1 MESEPRKTKKRYSE
15 ITASI
20 FTFNGLVLFFGDR
33 TWFPDFYNP
42 KFMAM
47 AAFVSAFLIILP
59 RLIYKAKGD
68 PKKQQLLNLLEV
80 SLIIGLG
87 LSGLGGLGL
96 FRLSGAG
103 FEYDK
108 LIHFFIPFIYTVVIC
123 CFGSQWYGWSFKK
136 SVVLGATLIFMGGI
150 VWEIFEFLADT
161 LFGTQMRGYYG
172 QYIAKDT
179 TLDMIFNAFGII
191 SGIFVSAKFN
201 KVIHNYFER
210 SK

>member
-1 MESEPRKTKKRYSE
+1 MENETRKTKKRYGE

-20 FTFNGLVLFFGDR
+20 FTLNGLVLFFGNR

-47 AAFVSAFLIILP
+47 AAFASAFLIILP
-59 RLIYKAKGD
+59 RLIYKVKDD
-68 PKKQQLLNLLEV
+68 PKKQQSLNLLEV

-96 FRLSGAG
+96 FRLSEAG

-108 LIHFFIPFIYTVVIC
+108 LIHFLVPFIFTIVIC
-123 CFGSQWYGWSFKK
+123 YFGSQWYGWSFKK
-136 SVVLGATLIFMGGI
+136 SVILGASLVFIGGI
-150 VWEIFEFLADT
+150 IWEIFEFLADT
-161 LFGTQMRGYYG
+161 LLGTQMRGYYG
-172 QYIAKDT
+172 EFIVKDT
-179 TLDMIFNAFGII
+179 TLDMIFNMLGII
-191 SGIFVSAKFN
+191 SGVLVSTKLGRF
-201 KVIHNYFER
+201 IYNYFER

>member
-20 FTFNGLVLFFGDR
+20 FTLNGLVLFFGDR

-59 RLIYKAKGD
+59 PLIYKTRND
-68 PKKQQLLNLLEV
+68 LKKQQLLNFLQI
-80 SLIIGLG
+80 SLIIVLVLNCLG
-87 LSGLGGLGL
+87 ALGL
-96 FRLSGAG
+96 FQLYKTG

-108 LIHFFIPFIYTVVIC
+108 FIHFLVSFISMVVIC
-123 CFGSQWYGWSFKK
+123 CFGLQWYEWGFKK
-136 SVVLGATLIFMGGI
+136 SVVLAIILVFIGGI
-150 VWEIFEFLADT
+150 VWELFEFLGDT
-161 LFGTQMRGYYG
+161 FLGTQMHGHYG
-172 QYIAKDT
+172 EFIVKDT
-179 TLDMIFNAFGII
+179 ALDMIFNALGII
-191 SGIFVSAKFN
+191 SGIFVSTKFS